1 MGEFRRAGDGI
12 PTMAPP
18 GVTPAQSS
26 NGQSDPSDG
35 TVPIERIQRVLRTR
49 RHEPAGCWAPIG
61 DALVSTNRRTQ
72 NSRENTE
79 VRRGFHQMDAVIRR
93 INRQSL
99 RRWRPSG
106 PVAARHGTNQR
117 HRGTPGSGSHPPAP
131 PGGADR
137 GRPRSP
143 GDDGGSGSGRR
154 LVRRSGGWRRPPS
167 RPDHPSPPPWP
178 ESRPA
183 TDHGAPCV
191 HHVGGGGSR
200 PVDAVCR
207 SSRQTSAALLAARRD
222 DGPAGAGLHPLP
234 ETVLPGS
241 TPGVGLVRTL
251 HERSPAGINGR
262 RQEGERPNAVE
273 NDGID
278 SAVDRTPDRWI
289 RANPEPVVCPSNRLR
304 ADEGM
309 RQP

>member
-1 MGEFRRAGDGI
+1 
-12 PTMAPP
+12 
-18 GVTPAQSS
+18 
-26 NGQSDPSDG
+26 
-35 TVPIERIQRVLRTR
+35 
-49 RHEPAGCWAPIG
+49 
-61 DALVSTNRRTQ
+61 
-72 NSRENTE
+72 
-79 VRRGFHQMDAVIRR
+79 MDAVIRR

-273 NDGID
+273 NDGIG
-278 SAVDRTPDRWI
+278 SAADQTEPMNQDGSQTGLVSTSQATSRSGDTPTMTVTMTPKKRVAVKLSTGFTRVRKDKSFSFGDAGPGLSR
-289 RANPEPVVCPSNRLR
+289 RVQALGKSRNGN
-304 ADEGM
+304 
-309 RQP
+309 